1 MIRAARAKKTMNDIS
16 VSQNHRD
23 FARAAY
29 YYYSGQWDSAYAAYN
44 SLRKREPELLGS
56 VVLRMAKANFKQEK
70 FAKMR
75 ETLRLEKSLE
85 NDRAWRESADRMR
98 IEATMADF
106 SLNDVARADSLM
118 VFLNGNPDG
127 DDVDPLKY
135 RYARYLEDSYQLKQA
150 KRLYMKLLTSRTSYK
165 DSAYASIRRL
175 REVLG
180 TPESLAEKVAYAKMA
195 CTKDEMKNC
204 LELLD
209 SIQIMDAQQ
218 AQKNPSSVVVL
229 DDPAY
234 SRLKKSTLD
243 LNTRI
248 VLWEKRAGA
257 LRALNRNA
265 DAIEQF
271 RYLIENVE
279 ARPSWIQAILKLY
292 RKEAA
297 GLFDEEIHTYDSL
310 LQDVSQFS
318 NENANNLWLR
328 GFEFEQ
334 KLMYDKAVECY
345 KKLIHKRFK
354 SNLKRQWARFRIGY
368 CYFKRGMWVEATA
381 YFRDAT
387 KDPFLWSGSASR
399 MFLGDS
405 YMKMGEDSLARAAY
419 LDCIKDFPLSYY
431 AHRSRTK
438 LLENRLMPAD
448 QIPYA
453 HGVAM
458 SHSATID
465 WIRSVNKLGKADASY
480 SKERFEKIKKL
491 FLYGFEEEAFR
502 LYEEVKKKNFKRLDF
517 LYEYGKLFYE
527 MGETAAGYRLA
538 RQFQAKIDRRLLMTP
553 PIDVLH
559 YLFPV
564 PYADPV
570 VYHSGSNID
579 PFFVYS
585 VMRQE
590 SIFDFQITSPAG
602 ACGLLQIMPATG
614 KMLADKEE
622 ISNFNPKRLYNAYMN
637 IRLGIRYLTD
647 LKDEYKND
655 YMYVLCNYNA
665 GPKPTKR
672 WQSESDGLPWDL
684 RVEEISYWETRDYVK
699 RVMGN
704 YWIYKEIYGE
714 K

>member
-1 MIRAARAKKTMNDIS
+1 
-16 VSQNHRD
+16 
-23 FARAAY
+23 
-29 YYYSGQWDSAYAAYN
+29 
-44 SLRKREPELLGS
+44 
-56 VVLRMAKANFKQEK
+56 
-70 FAKMR
+70 
-75 ETLRLEKSLE
+75 
-85 NDRAWRESADRMR
+85 
-98 IEATMADF
+98 
-106 SLNDVARADSLM
+106 
-118 VFLNGNPDG
+118 
-127 DDVDPLKY
+127 
-135 RYARYLEDSYQLKQA
+135 
-150 KRLYMKLLTSRTSYK
+150 
-165 DSAYASIRRL
+165 
-175 REVLG
+175 
-180 TPESLAEKVAYAKMA
+180 
-195 CTKDEMKNC
+195 
-204 LELLD
+204 
-209 SIQIMDAQQ
+209 
-218 AQKNPSSVVVL
+218 
-229 DDPAY
+229 
-234 SRLKKSTLD
+234 
-243 LNTRI
+243 
-248 VLWEKRAGA
+248 
-257 LRALNRNA
+257 
-265 DAIEQF
+265 
-271 RYLIENVE
+271 
-279 ARPSWIQAILKLY
+279 
-292 RKEAA
+292 
-297 GLFDEEIHTYDSL
+297 
-310 LQDVSQFS
+310 
-318 NENANNLWLR
+318 
-328 GFEFEQ
+328 
-334 KLMYDKAVECY
+334 MYDKAVECY